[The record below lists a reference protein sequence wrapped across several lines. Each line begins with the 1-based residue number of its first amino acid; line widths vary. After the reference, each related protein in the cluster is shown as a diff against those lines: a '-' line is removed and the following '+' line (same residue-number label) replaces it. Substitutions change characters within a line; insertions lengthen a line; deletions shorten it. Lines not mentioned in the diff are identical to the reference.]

1 MTGAAATA
9 PGRKQDQTVVIVPQ
23 KEAKVNIDEAVSDL
37 KLILQNLSEAKF
49 VIEEQQEEIRQT
61 ISRMQMSKEG
71 ETR

>member
-9 PGRKQDQTVVIVPQ
+9 PVRRQDQTVVIVPQ

-37 KLILQNLSEAKF
+37 MQILQNLSEAKF

-71 ETR
+71 EK